1 MIVQHL
7 MQWLKR
13 PSNSFKMAIQHC
25 KMQYRA
31 EEKLLH
37 GCKTCSGAPEQLLQC
52 CNSCF
57 DLPEHL
63 YTWQ

>member
-13 PSNSFKMAIQHC
+13 PSNSFKKAIQHC
-25 KMQYRA
+25 KMQYRT

-37 GCKTCSGAPEQLLQC
+37 GCKTCSGAPEHVLRDALRLRVRPKH
-52 CNSCF
+52 N
-57 DLPEHL
+57 
-63 YTWQ
+63 YN